1 MKIALGIEYNGTH
14 YFGWQRQA
22 NVTSTGKLESAVSF
36 VANEFCQIYCA
47 GRTISVFM
55 LPVKWYILTQK

>member
-22 NVTSTGKLESAVSF
+22 NVTSVQKNWKVVSF

-47 GRTISVFM
+47 GRTIRVFM